1 MKTNAISKLMK
12 LATILI
18 LIVSYSLI
26 VNAQNE
32 QSNNLPNLNNHYFIP
47 NSYTPSPFINSY
59 FAMNLGIASS
69 DDFENIILEIDGDP
83 IIGLK
88 GSLIFADLN
97 FDYQQKIKD
106 WIAFNLRVGVTARI
120 GTELQSML
128 ATGVN
133 TVTAFNMGWLVNIA
147 EGRRNK
153 LSGSIQIN
161 NYSANIINIGD
172 FISDVVNGIANPSI
186 SKNVPIL
193 NGGVGLRYAH
203 GFNELFGFQGFS
215 SIAYGESYERGN
227 SDFTY
232 KLGGLFDLNLATK
245 TKTPLGFALFYN
257 VSAQPDLVQVK
268 NKFATNSGLKI
279 SYSGAPHFNLG
290 LEISRIRV
298 PIPNVEEKVN
308 STSVTISSKYF
319 FN

>member
-18 LIVSYSLI
+18 LIISSSSM

-32 QSNNLPNLNNHYFIP
+32 QNNNLPNLNNHFFIP
-47 NSYTPSPFINSY
+47 NSNTLSPFIKSH
-59 FAMNLGIASS
+59 FAMNLGIAGSN
-69 DDFENIILEIDGDP
+69 DFENIILDIDGDP

-106 WIAFNLRVGVTARI
+106 WIAFYLNVGVTARI

-133 TVTAFNMGWLVNIA
+133 TVTAFKMGWLVNIA
-147 EGRRNK
+147 EGKRSM
-153 LSGSIQIN
+153 LSGSLQIN
-161 NYSANIINIGD
+161 NYSANFISIGD
-172 FISDVVNGIANPSI
+172 FIDDVINGVANPSI
-186 SKNVPIL
+186 SKRVPIL
-193 NGGVGLRYAH
+193 NGGIGLRYAH
-203 GFNELFGFQGFS
+203 GINELFGFQGFGG
-215 SIAYGESYERGN
+215 IAYGESYERG
-227 SDFTY
+227 SLDITY
-232 KLGGLFDLNLATK
+232 TLGGLFDMNLATK
-245 TKTPLGFALFYN
+245 TNTPLGFALFYN
-257 VSAQPDLVQVK
+257 IYALPDLVQVK
-268 NKFATNSGLKI
+268 NNFSTNSGLKI

-290 LEISRIRV
+290 LEISKLRV
-298 PIPNVEEKVN
+298 PIPNVEEKIN